1 MKRSYS
7 LLFGF
12 LLILSLNACTDQAVS
27 PKLLLGTWQSVTP
40 VNNTSYS
47 YYLHYQFRADNGFE
61 FIRTVRNNSDGG
73 LLGYGYIVTG
83 SYALNDNN
91 LTLTHNLVYQKGSSD
106 IDYVDREDLEQS
118 ISDNEFTRIIS
129 FEESNNVLRFV
140 PAEHSICSPSQ
151 DCNKGL
157 IYQRLN

>member
-12 LLILSLNACTDQAVS
+12 LLILGLNACTDQEVS

-40 VNNTSYS
+40 VDNTSYS
-47 YYLHYQFRADNGFE
+47 YYLHYQFRADNSFE
-61 FIRTVRNNSDGG
+61 FIRTVRNNSDGE

-83 SYALNDNN
+83 SYSLNNDN
-91 LTLTHNLVYQKGSSD
+91 LTLTHHQVYRNVSSD
-106 IDYVDREDLEQS
+106 LDYAPREDLEQS
-118 ISDNEFTRIIS
+118 ASDNEFTRVIS
-129 FEESNNVLRFV
+129 FEESNNVLRFA
-140 PAEHSICSPSQ
+140 PAGHSICSPSE